1 MMPAKYRFCLRSL
14 VGLTI
19 ERLWLE
25 FVTKPAVSGLSITEH
40 CVLNIISSCCYIR
53 RRLHVITTPQ

>member
-1 MMPAKYRFCLRSL
+1 MMPAKYRFCLRGL

-25 FVTKPAVSGLSITEH
+25 FVTKPAVSRTSITEH
-40 CVLNIISSCCYIR
+40 RVLNISSCYA
-53 RRLHVITTPQ
+53 VVFT